1 MDPGVITL
9 QGTGVSYQE
18 IGAEAGTSFE
28 SGADIWTIRA
38 MIELDMN

>member
-9 QGTGVSYQE
+9 QGTGVSYQG

-28 SGADIWTIRA
+28 SGADVWTIGA